1 MQRPSTFTVAEQSII
16 YDEIAKFLAK
26 KIIKPAQHECTQFI
40 SPIFTTLRRM
50 ARIGLFLI

>member
-16 YDEIAKFLAK
+16 YDEIVKFLAK
-26 KIIKPAQHECTQFI
+26 KIIKRSQHECIQFI

-50 ARIGLFLI
+50 GRIGSFLI